1 MEWWGESGRSWVKRN
16 YYQNIIYEKIQLK
29 NKNRLELEDNTYPDT
44 LAVKYYKKKRRH
56 KHLSVWQVLGRES
69 L

>member
-1 MEWWGESGRSWVKRN
+1 MRRN

-44 LAVKYYKKKRRH
+44 LAVKYSKKKKETQTSQCVAGTR
-56 KHLSVWQVLGRES
+56 KGVIIK
-69 L
+69 